1 MEALA
6 AAAISMIAPY
16 VAKGAEQFASEAGK
30 AAFGAVK
37 ALADRL
43 QRWWSN
49 EPVAAA
55 AAGQIAVDP
64 EKYSPIVTSLLA
76 ADLAKDDQ
84 LASEIQQLV
93 NDAQPYVEVVQRM
106 KIARGVTGADIDEL
120 LRGTVHVEQT
130 IDDAQNVT
138 GFKAKKVGG

>member
-16 VAKGAEQFASEAGK
+16 IAKGAQQFAGEAGE

-37 ALADRL
+37 SLADRL
-43 QRWWSN
+43 QRWWSG

-55 AAGQIAVDP
+55 AVEQIAVDP

-76 ADLAKDDQ
+76 SDLAKNDA

-93 NDAQPYVEVVQRM
+93 NQAQPYVEVVQRM
-106 KIARGVTGADIDEL
+106 EVANGVTGADIDKL
-120 LRGTVHVEQT
+120 VRGTVRVQQT
-130 IDDAQNVT
+130 IDDARDVV
-138 GFKAKKVGG
+138 GFKAKEVGS